1 MQPLSCVS
9 ASMYGIRH
17 GAQTR
22 LIDTFD
28 DCNIGGLRESWHA
41 NCTHGYNST
50 MLTPERLRAALPV
63 NGLGEPLYFFSTI
76 GSTNDYARELAEQGA
91 PQGTLVVT
99 DEQTAGRGR
108 GDNRWETPARSALAF
123 SVILRPK
130 RLPPERAGIMTALGA
145 LAVAEAIE
153 GLGRQAEIKWPND
166 VLMSGKKVAGVL
178 AEIAW
183 QGDTPAFA
191 VIGVGV
197 NVRPKSVP
205 MKEEISFP
213 ATCVELRLGRVI
225 DRHRLLIDILIKL
238 ADWYHNLESSK
249 FMETWEA
256 HLAYRGHMVAVEAP
270 SGDIRGK
277 LKGLSSN
284 GRLCLEGDDKAVF
297 EVGPESSRLRPIDKL
312 AR

>member
-1 MQPLSCVS
+1 
-9 ASMYGIRH
+9 
-17 GAQTR
+17 
-22 LIDTFD
+22 
-28 DCNIGGLRESWHA
+28 
-41 NCTHGYNST
+41 
-50 MLTPERLRAALPV
+50 MLTPERLRATLPV

-76 GSTNDYARELAEQGA
+76 GSTNDYARELADQGA

-108 GDNRWETPARSALAF
+108 GANRWETPASSALAF

-130 RLPPERAGIMTALGA
+130 RLMPERASSMTALGA
-145 LAVAEAIE
+145 LGVAEAIE
-153 GLGRQAEIKWPND
+153 GLGSRAEIKWPND

-183 QGDTPAFA
+183 EGNQPAYV

-205 MKEEISFP
+205 MREEISFP
-213 ATCVELRLGRVI
+213 ATCIELRLGRVI
-225 DRHRLLIDILIKL
+225 DRHRLLIDILLKL
-238 ADWYHNLESSK
+238 ADWYHNMESST
-249 FMETWEA
+249 FMDTWEA
-256 HLAYRGHMVAVEAP
+256 HLAYRGHMVAVEDP
-270 SGDIRGK
+270 SGDIRGR

-284 GRLCLEGDDKAVF
+284 GRLCLEGDDKVMF
-297 EVGPESSRLRPIDKL
+297 EVGPESSKLRPIDKL